1 MKGRSSS
8 KGCGLWGRWYSLRRA
23 AGLPWGRVLWGSGG
37 FEHVVR
43 GGVQVSPDLP
53 GLLDPRGQLLH
64 KVVDRP
70 VLANHARDLRG
81 RVDHRGVV
89 AAAELLADLRQR
101 GVGQLARAV
110 HRDLA
115 RVDDVLRAL
124 VAAELLE

>member
-8 KGCGLWGRWYSLRRA
+8 KGCGRWGRGYSLRRA

-70 VLANHARDLRG
+70 VLADHARDLRG
-81 RVDHRGVV
+81 CVDHGRVV
-89 AAAELLADLRQR
+89 AASELAPDLRQR
-101 GVGQLARAV
+101 RVRELA
-110 HRDLA
+110 
-115 RVDDVLRAL
+115 
-124 VAAELLE
+124 